1 MRVCLVYMD
10 EQKEKLVKAAS
21 PVDGISGSCLNIAGF
36 LRPDTL
42 EPSLREIV
50 QRLSLHCVLLFDSPG
65 FIELV
70 PDLFENNKCLQS
82 VVVPSNVRTIG
93 DSCFHG
99 CTCLKQVSF
108 SRGSLVTD
116 FGRHAFFN
124 TSLQTLS
131 VPASLQHIGEYCFRD
146 CASLSFIY
154 FPPDSQLASIG
165 TEAFAHAGIQSMHLP
180 ATLCEIGES
189 AFFSCPIVTFTISK
203 SNPKFYTDEIMIYD
217 KNAQS
222 VKTIAQTRQ
231 AYFLDREIKTVEQG
245 CFSIPIACLIS
256 FPHDA
261 QVTCFETDAFAH
273 SAIRVFHLP
282 DSVETISSLA
292 FAGCYVLKEVV
303 ISNNSHLR
311 TIEMMAFRCCHQLTT
326 IHIPPAL
333 TSIGESAFERCDTT
347 YLTISPDNTHFAY
360 SHGILYN
367 KTTHTAVAFTL
378 SSEPH
383 PNIPPDIEVIA
394 SDCFA
399 RFSTITGVTFPA
411 DSALTTIGPH
421 AFTTTS
427 ITSITIPA
435 HVTVIETH
443 AFYGCRSLSTLDFQ
457 ASANIASIKS
467 NAFSHT
473 SLSQLEFPASLEII
487 GEAAFEC
494 CPSLTFI
501 HFAVGSKITFIDDRA
516 FHGTAVA
523 FVNLP
528 NSHVIV
534 SQAAFP
540 VTCAVHPF

>member
-1 MRVCLVYMD
+1 MRVRLVYMD
-10 EQKEKLVKAAS
+10 QQKEKLVKAAT
-21 PVDGISGSCLNIAGF
+21 VDGITGSCLNIAGF

-50 QRLSLHCVLLFDSPG
+50 QRLSVHCVLLFDSPG
-65 FIELV
+65 FIEFV

-82 VVVPSNVRTIG
+82 VLVPSSVRTIG

-108 SRGSLVTD
+108 SRGSVVTE

-124 TSLQTLS
+124 TSLQTLC

-146 CASLSFIY
+146 CASLSFIS

-165 TEAFAHAGIQSMHLP
+165 TEAFAHAGIESMHLP

-189 AFFSCPIVTFTISK
+189 AFFNCPIITFTISE
-203 SNPKFYTDEIMIYD
+203 SNPHFYTDQVMIYD
-217 KNAQS
+217 KHAQS
-222 VKTIAQTRQ
+222 VKTVAQTRH
-231 AYFLDREIKTVEQG
+231 AYFLDREIKTVAEG
-245 CFSIPIACLIS
+245 CFSIPITCLIS
-256 FPHDA
+256 FPPDA

-292 FAGCYVLKEVV
+292 FGACFVLEEVV
-303 ISNNSHLR
+303 ISNNSHLH
-311 TIEMMAFRCCHQLTT
+311 TIERMAFRFCLQLTT

-333 TSIGESAFERCDTT
+333 ASIGESAFERCNTT
-347 YLTISPDNTHFAY
+347 YLTISPENTHFAY
-360 SHGILYN
+360 AHGILYD

-378 SSEPH
+378 LSEPNPH
-383 PNIPPDIEVIA
+383 IPPDIEVIA
-394 SDCFA
+394 SNCFA
-399 RFSTITGVTFPA
+399 RFSTITSVTFPV
-411 DSALTTIGPH
+411 DSALTIIGPH
-421 AFTTTS
+421 AFTTTL

-443 AFYGCRSLSTLDFQ
+443 AFYGCRSLSTLEFQ
-457 ASANIASIKS
+457 PTSSIGSIKS
-467 NAFSHT
+467 SAFSHT
-473 SLSQLEFPASLEII
+473 NLSQLEFPASLEII

-494 CPSLTFI
+494 CPSLAFI

-516 FHGTAVA
+516 FHATAVA

-528 NSHVIV
+528 NSQVIV
-534 SQAAFP
+534 SPGAFP
-540 VTCAVHPF
+540 VTCTVYPF